1 MEKTFQMTLAGRP
14 LIVETG
20 KLAQFANG
28 SCLIRYGE
36 TVILSSATASLSPR
50 DGIDFFPLSI
60 DYEEKQYAVG
70 KIPGGYIKRE
80 ARPSEKAILTS
91 RVIDR
96 QIRPLFPHDLRND
109 VVVNNLVM
117 SVDQDCSPEIAA
129 MIGTSIAIATS
140 DIPWNGPTGGI
151 ILGLIGDEVV
161 INPTEE
167 QRSAS
172 RMYVTLAGTMKK
184 ICMIEAGAN
193 EVEDETMLAA
203 IEIGHKTIQE
213 IVDFIAGIVAEIG
226 KPKFTYKSSAVPE
239 EIFAYIKAFGWD
251 DMRLAVLSDDKSV
264 RDAQVAVLTE
274 KVKAYL
280 TETNESYLP
289 YVGEAIYKLEKKV
302 VRDYLF
308 REHVRVDGRPLDQIR
323 PLSCDVGMLPRVHG
337 TGLFQRGQT
346 QVLTAVTLAPL
357 SKSQTLDGID
367 NEVTKRYMHQYN
379 FPGYSV
385 GEAKSSR
392 SPGRREIGHGAL
404 AERSLIPVL
413 PSIEDFP
420 YAIRAVS
427 EILMSNGS
435 TSQGSV
441 CASTMALMDAG
452 VPIKR
457 PVAGISSGLI
467 VNEDDE
473 NDFLVFMDI
482 QGIEDFFGDM
492 DFKVAG
498 TELGITSIQVD
509 IKVDGLSIEIIRQAF
524 EMTRKG
530 RLQIINEVLLPCLS
544 APRTEMSKYAPR
556 IIQTQVPIDKI
567 REVIG
572 SGGKVINKIIADTGA
587 QIDINDDGRIFI
599 STPDAE
605 KAQRALAIIKGI
617 VNDPE
622 PGQIFDGTVTRLMAF
637 GAFIEFLPGKEGLC
651 HISKMAWKR
660 VDKVEDVVKEGDKV
674 KVKVLEVDSQGRI
687 NLSIRDASEK
697 PEGFVESASE
707 PPRRPMGDRPMGDRP
722 GRERRDG
729 FGGHNDRPDHGDHR
743 PERGPRP
750 EGGNRPDRGPREGG
764 YHDRPDRGPAGSGAR
779 PDRGPAGSGARPD
792 SEKRDTFE
800 PHKETVTPPE
810 DDATRPGA
818 RSRDF

>member
-1 MEKTFQMTLAGRP
+1 MEKTFKMTLAGRP

-129 MIGTSIAIATS
+129 MIGTSIAIASS

-172 RMYVTLAGTMKK
+172 RMYVTLAGTKKK

-226 KPKFTYKSSAVPE
+226 KPKFTYKSSAVPDDV
-239 EIFAYIKAFGWD
+239 FAYIKAFGWD
-251 DMRLAVLSDDKSV
+251 DMRQAVLSDDKSV

-367 NEVTKRYMHQYN
+367 NEITKRYMHQYN

-413 PSIEDFP
+413 PSEEEFP

-441 CASTMALMDAG
+441 CASTLALMDAG

-467 VNEDDE
+467 VNEEDD

-530 RLQIINEVLLPCLS
+530 RLQIINEVLLPCL
-544 APRTEMSKYAPR
+544 AEPRAEMSKYAPR

-697 PEGFVESASE
+697 PEGFVESAAE
-707 PPRRPMGDRPMGDRP
+707 APRRPMGDRPMGDRP

-750 EGGNRPDRGPREGG
+750 EGGPRPDRGPREGG

-779 PDRGPAGSGARPD
+779 PDR
-792 SEKRDTFE
+792 EKRDTFE

-810 DDATRPGA
+810 EDVTRPGA